1 MTFALRFV
9 RLALMRRYV
18 ALRLVAWAWCLCSLP
33 GCAIIPIARPASPPA
48 SKSASGSVT
57 STRAQFLMGTL
68 VEITAVASSDAVAQA
83 SLTAGFQE
91 IRRLENLLSTW
102 IETSELSR
110 VNQAAGLKP
119 VAVSAET
126 FDLLRRALEVAE
138 YTEGGFNIAIGPAVR
153 LWNIPEAPRIPA
165 ARELDI
171 AAQYVDYRRI
181 HLDPTRRTVFLEK
194 PGMRIDIGGIGKGF
208 AAEKAAA
215 VMREIGATG
224 GLVGVAGD
232 LRTFGRRADGTA
244 WPIGMQHPREA
255 GKILATLDATD
266 EAVSTSGD
274 YERYFMQDGVRYH
287 HILDPKTLQPARL
300 CQSVTIIAPDAT
312 TADAL
317 ATGVFV
323 MGPVRGLALAER
335 LGLGAVIVD
344 AGGGISISSHARN
357 RVKLFP

>member
-1 MTFALRFV
+1 
-9 RLALMRRYV
+9 
-18 ALRLVAWAWCLCSLP
+18 
-33 GCAIIPIARPASPPA
+33 
-48 SKSASGSVT
+48 
-57 STRAQFLMGTL
+57 MGTL
-68 VEITAVASSDAVAQA
+68 VELTAVASSDAIAQA

-91 IRRLENLLSTW
+91 IRRLENMLSTW

-119 VAVSAET
+119 VSVSAET
-126 FDLLRRALEVAE
+126 FDLLRRALEAAE

-153 LWNIPEAPRIPA
+153 LWNIPEAPRIPSA
-165 ARELDI
+165 MEMEI

-181 HLDPTRRTVFLEK
+181 HLDPTGRTVFLEK

-215 VMREIGATG
+215 VMRAIGATG
-224 GLVGVAGD
+224 GLVAVAGD
-232 LRTFGRRADGTA
+232 FRVFGRRADGTA
-244 WPIGMQHPREA
+244 WPIGIQHPREP

-266 EAVSTSGD
+266 EAISTSGD
-274 YERYFMQDGVRYH
+274 YERYFMKDGVRYH
-287 HILDPKTLQPARL
+287 HILDPETLQPARL

-323 MGPVRGLALAER
+323 MGPVRGMALVER

-344 AGGGISISSHARN
+344 AQGMVIVSARLRD
-357 RVKLFP
+357 RVKLAP

>member
-1 MTFALRFV
+1 MQRRAVLFL
-9 RLALMRRYV
+9 LACIPFFT
-18 ALRLVAWAWCLCSLP
+18 A
-33 GCAIIPIARPASPPA
+33 CAIIPIARPASPTASKPA
-48 SKSASGSVT
+48 SASVT
-57 STRAQFLMGTL
+57 VKRAQFLMGTL
-68 VEITAVASSDAVAQA
+68 VEITAVAPSDAIAQA
-83 SLTAGFQE
+83 SLTASFQE

-102 IETSELSR
+102 IETSELYR

-119 VAVSAET
+119 VGVSAET

-153 LWNIPEAPRIPA
+153 LWNIPEAPRIPSA
-165 ARELDI
+165 MELEI

-181 HLDPTRRTVFLEK
+181 HLDQIHRTVFLEK
-194 PGMRIDIGGIGKGF
+194 PGIRIDIGGIGKGF

-215 VMREIGATG
+215 VMRENGAKG
-224 GLVGVAGD
+224 GLVAVAGD
-232 LRTFGRRADGTA
+232 FRVFGRRADGTA
-244 WPIGMQHPREA
+244 WPLGIQHPREP
-255 GKILATLDATD
+255 GKVLAMLDVTD

-274 YERYFMQDGVRYH
+274 YERYFLKDGVRYH
-287 HILDPKTLQPARL
+287 HILDPQTLQPARL

-323 MGPVRGLALAER
+323 MGPARGMALVER

-344 AGGGISISSHARN
+344 AQGMVIVSSRLRD
-357 RVKLFP
+357 RVTLSP

>member
-1 MTFALRFV
+1 MQRRAVLFL
-9 RLALMRRYV
+9 LACIPFFT
-18 ALRLVAWAWCLCSLP
+18 A
-33 GCAIIPIARPASPPA
+33 CAIIPIARPASPPA
-48 SKSASGSVT
+48 SKPASASVT
-57 STRAQFLMGTL
+57 VKRAQFLMGTL
-68 VEITAVASSDAVAQA
+68 VEITAVAPSDAIAQA

-119 VAVSAET
+119 VSVSAET

-153 LWNIPEAPRIPA
+153 LWNIPEAPRIPTA
-165 ARELDI
+165 MELDI

-181 HLDPTRRTVFLEK
+181 HLDAARRTVFLEK

-224 GLVGVAGD
+224 GLVAVAGD
-232 LRTFGRRADGTA
+232 FRVFGRRADGTA
-244 WPIGMQHPREA
+244 WPLGIQHPREP
-255 GKILATLDATD
+255 GKVLAMLDVTD
-266 EAVSTSGD
+266 EAISTSGD
-274 YERYFMQDGVRYH
+274 YERYFLKDGVRYH
-287 HILDPKTLQPARL
+287 HILDPRTLQPARL

-323 MGPVRGLALAER
+323 MGPARGMALVER

-344 AGGGISISSHARN
+344 AQGMVIVSSRLRG
-357 RVKLFP
+357 RVTLSP

>member
-1 MTFALRFV
+1 MQRRAALFL
-9 RLALMRRYV
+9 LACIPFFT
-18 ALRLVAWAWCLCSLP
+18 A
-33 GCAIIPIARPASPPA
+33 CAIIPVSRPASQAA
-48 SKSASGSVT
+48 SKSASVSVT
-57 STRAQFLMGTL
+57 VTRAQFLMGTL
-68 VEITAVASSDAVAQA
+68 VEITAVAPSDAIAQA

-91 IRRLENLLSTW
+91 IRRFENLLSTW

-119 VAVSAET
+119 VGVSAES

-153 LWNIPEAPRIPA
+153 LWNIPEAPRVPTA
-165 ARELDI
+165 MELDI

-181 HLDPTRRTVFLEK
+181 HLDAGRRTVFLEK
-194 PGMRIDIGGIGKGF
+194 PGMRI
-208 AAEKAAA
+208 
-215 VMREIGATG
+215 EIGATG
-224 GLVGVAGD
+224 GLAAVAGD
-232 LRTFGRRADGTA
+232 FRVFGRRADGTA
-244 WPIGMQHPREA
+244 WPIGIQHPREP

-344 AGGGISISSHARN
+344 AGGDISISSHARN
-357 RVKLFP
+357 RVRLTH